1 LGAGANDFR
10 MRGKRILVVEDDS
23 DLGELLLHVLRSA
36 GYSVDLARTVSQAER
51 RFSEHGYELVVPDCD
66 RPPRGGPGRMLV

>member
-1 LGAGANDFR
+1 

-51 RFSEHGYELVVPDCD
+51 RFSEHGYELVVSDCD